1 MKTLIFTFLIKLTI
15 IDINTNEKLPG
26 VKVETNQNI
35 YYSNLDGVINIPNNE
50 KILNID
56 YISYENIQQIV
67 VKKDTTI
74 TLKQY

>member
-1 MKTLIFTFLIKLTI
+1 MKTLIFAFLIKLTI